1 MKSNPSGLE
10 EQPELQRTLSN
21 RHIQLMAMGGA
32 IGTGLFMGSGKIIAL
47 SGTSIILIYMIIGLF
62 VFFVMRAMGE
72 MLLSNLNFKTF
83 ADFAGTY
90 LGPRAAFF
98 LGWSY
103 WLSWSVAVIGDAVV
117 VGGFFQ
123 YWFPD
128 VPAWIPAIGMLMTL
142 FALNVLTVRLFGE
155 VEFWFAIIKIIA
167 VVTLIGVSMVLIAS
181 SFVSPSGVTAS
192 LSHLVDKQAAFPNG
206 LFGFFAGF
214 QMAIFSF
221 AGTEL
226 IGTAAA
232 ETRSPEKTLPK
243 AINSIPLRI
252 ILFYVLAL
260 TCIIAVTSWQQVS
273 PIKSPFVELFLVAGF
288 PAAAGIVNFVVLTSA
303 ASSANSGVFSSS
315 RMLFGLANQDNAPR
329 AFRRLSGNSVPL
341 LSLAF
346 TTLLM
351 LVGVLV
357 LFIVPEVI
365 TAFTIVSTV
374 SAILVIFTWST
385 ILVSYIAY
393 RKKRPELHAKSVYK
407 MPGGVPMAW
416 LTLGFLG
423 FVLCLLALRPDTR
436 IALMVMPGWFV
447 WLAIAYQLTRSWKP
461 KYAAESASQLGE
473 PPRALNAITVTTP
486 GNAARKVCQLARHG
500 HAMAVTER

>member
-1 MKSNPSGLE
+1 MKTTTSGLCE
-10 EQPELQRTLSN
+10 KPALQRTLSN

-62 VFFVMRAMGE
+62 VYFVMRAMGE
-72 MLLSNLNFKTF
+72 LLLSNLNFKSF
-83 ADFAGTY
+83 ADFAGAY

-103 WLSWSVAVIGDAVV
+103 WLSWSVAVVGDAVV

-128 VPAWIPAIGMLMTL
+128 LPAWMPAVGML
-142 FALNVLTVRLFGE
+142 FALNALTVRLFGE

-167 VVTLIGVSMVLIAS
+167 VVTLIGVSVVLIAG
-181 SFVSPSGVTAS
+181 SFVSPTGVTAS
-192 LSHLVDKQAAFPNG
+192 LSHLLDKQAAFPNG

-232 ETRSPEKTLPK
+232 ETRAPEKTLPK

-260 TCIIAVTSWQQVS
+260 ACIIAVTSWQQVS
-273 PIKSPFVELFLVAGF
+273 PSKSPFVELFLVAGF

-303 ASSANSGVFSSS
+303 ASSANSGVFSAS
-315 RMLFGLANQDNAPR
+315 RMLFGLADLGDAPGV
-329 AFRRLSGNSVPL
+329 FRRLSNSSVPL
-341 LSLAF
+341 FSLAF
-346 TTLLM
+346 TTVLM
-351 LVGVLV
+351 LLGLV
-357 LFIVPEVI
+357 LLFVVPEVM

-385 ILVSYIAY
+385 ILASYIAY
-393 RKKRPELHAKSVYK
+393 RKKRPDLHAKSTYK

-416 LTLGFLG
+416 FSLGFLA

-436 IALMVMPGWFV
+436 LALYVMPVWFI
-447 WLAIAYQLTRSWKP
+447 WLAIAYQIRTPFSGQP
-461 KYAAESASQLGE
+461 SLGG
-473 PPRALNAITVTTP
+473 R
-486 GNAARKVCQLARHG
+486 
-500 HAMAVTER
+500 

>member
-1 MKSNPSGLE
+1 MKTTTPGLTE
-10 EQPELQRTLSN
+10 KPALQRTLSN

-62 VFFVMRAMGE
+62 VYFVMRAMGE
-72 MLLSNLNFKTF
+72 LLLSNLNFKSF
-83 ADFAGTY
+83 ADFAGAY

-103 WLSWSVAVIGDAVV
+103 WLSWSVAVVGDAVV

-123 YWFPD
+123 YWFPG
-128 VPAWIPAIGMLMTL
+128 VPAWMPAVGMLLTL

-155 VEFWFAIIKIIA
+155 VEFWFAIIKIVA
-167 VVTLIGVSMVLIAS
+167 VVTLISVSLVLIAS
-181 SFVSPSGVTAS
+181 SFVSPTGVTAS
-192 LSHLVDKQAAFPNG
+192 LSHLLDKQAAFPNG

-232 ETRSPEKTLPK
+232 ETRAPEKTLPK

-260 TCIIAVTSWQQVS
+260 ACIIAVTSWQQVS
-273 PIKSPFVELFLVAGF
+273 PNKSPFVELFLVAGF

-303 ASSANSGVFSSS
+303 ASSANSGVFSAS
-315 RMLFGLANQDNAPR
+315 RMLFGLADLGDAPGI
-329 AFRRLSGNSVPL
+329 FRRLSKSSVPFI
-341 LSLAF
+341 SLAF

-351 LVGVLV
+351 LLGLV
-357 LFIVPEVI
+357 LLFVVPEVM

-385 ILVSYIAY
+385 ILASYIAY
-393 RKKRPELHAKSVYK
+393 RKKRPDLHAQSLYK

-416 LTLGFLG
+416 FSLAFLG

-436 IALMVMPGWFV
+436 LALCVMPVWFI
-447 WLAIAYQLTRSWKP
+447 WLGVAYQLSHVRKR
-461 KYAAESASQLGE
+461 L
-473 PPRALNAITVTTP
+473 
-486 GNAARKVCQLARHG
+486 AARSTL
-500 HAMAVTER
+500 TW

>member
-1 MKSNPSGLE
+1 MKSDTHE
-10 EQPELQRTLSN
+10 ITEQPALQRTLSN

-62 VFFVMRAMGE
+62 VYFVMRAMGE
-72 MLLSNLNFKTF
+72 LLLSNLNFKSF
-83 ADFAGTY
+83 ADFTGAY

-103 WLSWSVAVIGDAVV
+103 WLSWSVAVVGDAVV

-128 VPAWIPAIGMLMTL
+128 VPAWIPAIGMMLTL

-167 VVTLIGVSMVLIAS
+167 VVTLIGVSAVLIAS
-181 SFVSPSGVTAS
+181 SFISPTGVTAS
-192 LSHLVDKQAAFPNG
+192 LTHLLDKQAAFPNG

-232 ETRSPEKTLPK
+232 ETRSPERTLPK

-252 ILFYVLAL
+252 ILFYVLSL
-260 TCIIAVTSWQQVS
+260 VCIIAVTSWQQVS
-273 PIKSPFVELFLVAGF
+273 PNKSPFVELFLIAGF

-315 RMLFGLANQDNAPR
+315 RMLFGLADLGNAPGI
-329 AFRRLSGNSVPL
+329 FRRLSKNSVPL
-341 LSLAF
+341 ISLAF
-346 TTLLM
+346 TTFLM
-351 LVGVLV
+351 LLGVLL
-357 LFIVPEVI
+357 LFIIPEVM

-385 ILVSYIAY
+385 ILASYIAY
-393 RKKRPELHAKSVYK
+393 RKTRPDLHAKSRYK

-416 LTLGFLG
+416 FSLAFLA
-423 FVLCLLALRPDTR
+423 FVLFLLALRPDTR
-436 IALMVMPGWFV
+436 LALCVMPAWFI
-447 WLAIAYQLTRSWKP
+447 WLAIAYQFSHFRSRNL
-461 KYAAESASQLGE
+461 ASHSAGQQWNH
-473 PPRALNAITVTTP
+473 RA
-486 GNAARKVCQLARHG
+486 
-500 HAMAVTER
+500 

>member
-1 MKSNPSGLE
+1 MKTTTSGLCE
-10 EQPELQRTLSN
+10 KPALQRTLSN

-62 VFFVMRAMGE
+62 VYFVMRAMGE
-72 MLLSNLNFKTF
+72 LLLSNLNFKSF
-83 ADFAGTY
+83 ADFAGAY

-103 WLSWSVAVIGDAVV
+103 WLSWSVAVVGDAVV

-123 YWFPD
+123 YWFPH
-128 VPAWIPAIGMLMTL
+128 VPAWMPAVGMLLTL
-142 FALNVLTVRLFGE
+142 FALNVLTVKLFGE

-167 VVTLIGVSMVLIAS
+167 VVTLIGVSVVLISS
-181 SFVSPSGVTAS
+181 SFISPTGVTAS
-192 LSHLVDKQAAFPNG
+192 LTHLLDKQAAFPNG

-232 ETRSPEKTLPK
+232 ETRAPEKTLPK

-260 TCIIAVTSWQQVS
+260 ACIIAVTSWQQVS
-273 PIKSPFVELFLVAGF
+273 PSKSPFVELFLVAGF

-303 ASSANSGVFSSS
+303 ASSANSGVFSAS
-315 RMLFGLANQDNAPR
+315 RMLFGLADLGDAPGI
-329 AFRRLSGNSVPL
+329 FRRLSKSSVPFI
-341 LSLAF
+341 SLAF

-351 LVGVLV
+351 LLGLV
-357 LFIVPEVI
+357 LLFVVPEVM

-385 ILVSYIAY
+385 ILASYIAY
-393 RKKRPELHAKSVYK
+393 RKKRPDLHAKSLYK

-416 LTLGFLG
+416 FSLGFLA
-423 FVLCLLALRPDTR
+423 FVLGLLALRPDTR
-436 IALMVMPGWFV
+436 LALCVMPAWFI
-447 WLAIAYQLTRSWKP
+447 WLGVAYQFSRFKGGHWMKAPHS
-461 KYAAESASQLGE
+461 
-473 PPRALNAITVTTP
+473 VTSDP
-486 GNAARKVCQLARHG
+486 HQ
-500 HAMAVTER
+500 